1 MLYDKIKSVAKSRGV
16 SINKIESD
24 LGFSSSSIS
33 KWKKSM
39 PGANSLKMVADY
51 LEVSIDELLDGE
63 SEVQEDASDASTGKS

>member
-1 MLYDKIKSVAKSRGV
+1 MLYEKIKLIAKNRGV

-39 PGANSLKMVADY
+39 PSANSLKMVADY
-51 LEVSIDELLDGE
+51 LDVSIDELLREEGGE
-63 SEVQEDASDASTGKS
+63 LSGREVR

>member
-1 MLYDKIKSVAKSRGV
+1 MLYDKIKSIAKCRGI

-39 PGANSLKMVADY
+39 PGASSLKMVADY

-63 SEVQEDASDASTGKS
+63 REVKDDAANSDAGKS

>member
-1 MLYDKIKSVAKSRGV
+1 MNVLYEKIKSIAKVRGI

-51 LEVSIDELLDGE
+51 LDVSIDELLKE
-63 SEVQEDASDASTGKS
+63 EEEDNE